1 MKKEIN
7 SIKGIFLII
16 LFITILSAV
25 ILFFYTTTNDDF
37 FFYNTEKDF
46 EKKEIKEEDIES
58 VAEANN
64 NFAFDLY
71 HVIKEK
77 EKGNIFYSP
86 YSIFSALA
94 MTYEGADEKTREEM
108 GSVLHVPKDE
118 ILRSGFYGIYEIVNK
133 REKEYDLNAGNA
145 LWVHFDYPFLEE
157 YVDLIEK
164 EYRGKVSNLDFVR
177 KTEISRTT
185 INKYIEEKTNNR
197 IKNLLSEG
205 TLNPLT
211 RMVITNAIY
220 FKGKWKFEFDE
231 RETKELD
238 FYIEPETSIKTEI
251 MFMIPEE
258 EKFNY
263 LETEY
268 LQILELPY
276 HGEDVSMFI
285 FLPKESINKIEDV
298 LNFEKIKEYKE
309 RMELTKID
317 GIYLPKFEFDTKYF
331 MKEVLISLG
340 MNDAFFDGVANFSRM
355 DGTRNLVVDNV
366 IHQAY
371 IGVDEQGTEAAGATA
386 VVMRL
391 TSMPEEERI
400 FMANRPFFFIIQENR
415 TEAILFLGRVINPKD

>member
-340 MNDAFFDGVANFSRM
+340 MNDAFFDGAANFSRM